1 MGRSKL
7 SNVVST
13 CDGFAHANFKLCHL
27 VLEVTVE
34 CLGLI
39 STTLGGLIGNFH
51 FYYALASTLI
61 SIAKQ
66 YDLYGIRS
74 DPICNWSSWTNGDG
88 KKERKKKLKT
98 RSKVQHEKKKKKH
111 SMSNGPLSSCLHI
124 YEILCISCRAIE
136 ANIHFLK
143 RPFVFFWSSL
153 SCNAGTKKGCKT
165 NLETSWLP

>member
-66 YDLYGIRS
+66 YDLYGLRS

-88 KKERKKKLKT
+88 KKERIKKLKT
-98 RSKVQHEKKKKKH
+98 RSKVQHEKKKNIACQTALCLLAYTFTRSYASLAVLLKQTYTFL
-111 SMSNGPLSSCLHI
+111 NGPLSSSGLPFPAT
-124 YEILCISCRAIE
+124 LAPKRAAKPI
-136 ANIHFLK
+136 
-143 RPFVFFWSSL
+143 
-153 SCNAGTKKGCKT
+153 
-165 NLETSWLP
+165 